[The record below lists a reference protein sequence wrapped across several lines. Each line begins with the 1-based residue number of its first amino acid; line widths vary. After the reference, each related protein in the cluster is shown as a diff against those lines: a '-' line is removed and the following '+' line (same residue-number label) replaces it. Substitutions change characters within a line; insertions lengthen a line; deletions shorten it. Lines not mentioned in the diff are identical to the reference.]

1 MSAFEHK
8 TSGFHTLH
16 VFIHFYRYIHAAI
29 VPGSSVSIFPGDQQ
43 VRHIQDI
50 FCQQLHEALCH
61 HAAALYHEETAPLS
75 FAALFSSAGIFP
87 DKRNWSPLVSSFEAC
102 KKISSEKQR
111 HAWIKP
117 SQLHLEAA
125 DKLLLI
131 GISLLCIVFALVAT
145 LHKVILQNRLQLQK
159 LQT

>member
-1 MSAFEHK
+1 MLRLFRVLLFPFSLGISKSGTYK
-8 TSGFHTLH
+8 TSSASSYTRLFVTMPQHCTMRKLLLSALLRSFLQLGFFLTK
-16 VFIHFYRYIHAAI
+16 
-29 VPGSSVSIFPGDQQ
+29 GTG
-43 VRHIQDI
+43 
-50 FCQQLHEALCH
+50 ALLCRVLKL
-61 HAAALYHEETAPLS
+61 A
-75 FAALFSSAGIFP
+75 
-87 DKRNWSPLVSSFEAC
+87 

>member
-1 MSAFEHK
+1 MFSFIFTDTFMLRLFRVLLFPFSLGISKSGTYK
-8 TSGFHTLH
+8 TSSASSYTRLFVTMPQHCTMRKLLLSALLRSFLQLGFFLTK
-16 VFIHFYRYIHAAI
+16 
-29 VPGSSVSIFPGDQQ
+29 GTG
-43 VRHIQDI
+43 
-50 FCQQLHEALCH
+50 ALLCRVLKL
-61 HAAALYHEETAPLS
+61 A
-75 FAALFSSAGIFP
+75 
-87 DKRNWSPLVSSFEAC
+87 
-102 KKISSEKQR
+102 KKSLRKSR